1 MENTAQPD
9 HSAEPGRW
17 A

>member
-9 HSAEPGRW
+9 NSAEPGRW